1 MTRLRARNQL
11 RVRLMATA
19 RMRARR
25 GEGEASAM
33 VTWRDART
41 MVIRGKQ
48 MKEKRATRAKD
59 QTEEDQS
66 NGVSVGDYLQMRT
79 R

>member
-1 MTRLRARNQL
+1 VTRLENEESAKGEADGDGEDERGG
-11 RVRLMATA
+11 
-19 RMRARR
+19 RR
-25 GEGEASAM
+25 EGEASAM

-41 MVIRGKQ
+41 MVIRAER
-48 MKEKRATRAKD
+48 MKERVARAKD

>member
-1 MTRLRARNQL
+1 
-11 RVRLMATA
+11 
-19 RMRARR
+19 
-25 GEGEASAM
+25 M
-33 VTWRDART
+33 VTWRDERT
-41 MVIRGKQ
+41 MVIRGKR
-48 MKEKRATRAKD
+48 MRGKRAARAND